1 MPLSLIVLAA
11 IFKKGY
17 NNLLGFIRG
26 RKKESEWSQMD
37 LLSIK
42 DPSFLKGMSIKE
54 LEALSQD
61 IRRFLIEKLSVTGGH
76 IGPNLGVVELTIA
89 LHKCFESPKDKIIWD
104 VGHQSYVHKI
114 LTGRACEFD
123 TLRQFKG
130 LCGFPKRIESPHDVW
145 ETGHSS
151 TSLSAAMGMAIARDL
166 KKEKSFVVPVIGDGA
181 LTGGMA
187 LEALNHIGHE
197 KKDMIVILNDNE
209 MSIAPNVGALHN
221 ILGQLRT
228 AGKYQWVKDELE
240 VLLKKVPAVG
250 GVLAA
255 TAEIIKDSLKYL
267 LVSGIFFEELGF
279 TYLGPI
285 DGHNFENLFENLS
298 YAKKTEGPVLL
309 HVITKKGKGYQP
321 AESDKTGT
329 WHGTGPYKMDT
340 GAFVKPAKTPPPA
353 WSSLV
358 SETVRRLA
366 REDKRIVA
374 ITPAMPVGSKLE
386 GFASEFPDRMYDV
399 GIAEQHAA
407 TVAAGLATQHMK
419 PFLAIYSTFLQRAY
433 DQVVHDICRQNLN
446 VFIGIDRA
454 GLVGADGETHQ
465 GVFDIAFLRHVP
477 NIVVMMPK
485 DENEGQHMV
494 YTAFQYDNGPI
505 AMRFPRGNGIG
516 VPMDKE
522 LRTIPIGT
530 WETLKEGDDAAILT
544 FGTTI
549 PMAMEA
555 AAILERQGF
564 SVKVVN
570 ARFIKPLDENVLKE
584 IFIKNIPV
592 LTIEEAV
599 LQGGFGS
606 SVLEFAHDH
615 GFFSAVID
623 RMGIPD
629 QFIEHGDVGSLL
641 EEIGL
646 TTDQA
651 VKRLTILAR
660 KKQQRA

>member
-1 MPLSLIVLAA
+1 MKVSGP
-11 IFKKGY
+11 K
-17 NNLLGFIRG
+17 
-26 RKKESEWSQMD
+26 MD

-42 DPSFLKGMSIKE
+42 DPSFLKGMSNQE
-54 LEALSQD
+54 LEALSQEV
-61 IRRFLIEKLSVTGGH
+61 RKFLIEKLSVTGGH

-89 LHKCFESPKDKIIWD
+89 LHKCFDSPKDKFIWD

-114 LTGRACEFD
+114 LTGRASEFD
-123 TLRQFKG
+123 TLRQYKG
-130 LCGFPKRIESPHDVW
+130 LCGFPKRIESEHDVW

-151 TSLSAAMGMAIARDL
+151 TSLSAAMGMVIARDL
-166 KKEKSFVVPVIGDGA
+166 KKEKSFIVPIIGDGA

-197 KKDMIVILNDNE
+197 KKNMIVILNDNE

-240 VLLKKVPAVG
+240 LFLKKVPAVG
-250 GVLAA
+250 GKLAA
-255 TAEIIKDSLKYL
+255 TAERVKDSLKYL
-267 LVSGIFFEELGF
+267 FVSGMFFEEMGF
-279 TYLGPI
+279 TYLGPV
-285 DGHNFENLFENLS
+285 DGHDFEALFENFR

-309 HVITKKGKGYQP
+309 HVITKKGKGFHP
-321 AESDKTGT
+321 AESDTKGT

-340 GAFVKPAKTPPPA
+340 GAFVKSDKTPPA

-358 SETVRRLA
+358 SETVRKLA
-366 REDKRIVA
+366 REDERIVA

-386 GFASEFPDRMYDV
+386 GFASEFPERMYDV

-407 TVAAGLATQHMK
+407 TVAAGLATQNMK

-477 NIVVMMPK
+477 NIVLMMPK

-494 YTAFQYDNGPI
+494 YTALKYDDGPI
-505 AMRFPRGNGIG
+505 AMRFPRGNGLG
-516 VPMDKE
+516 VPMDEEFKS
-522 LRTIPIGT
+522 IPIGT
-530 WETLKEGDDAAILT
+530 WEVLKEGEDGAILT

-555 AAILERQGF
+555 AEVLEKQGI

-570 ARFIKPLDENVLKE
+570 ARFIKPLDEKMLNQL
-584 IFIKNIPV
+584 FSKNTPI
-592 LTIEEAV
+592 LTIEEAI

-606 SVLEFAHDH
+606 YVLEYANDQ
-615 GFFSAVID
+615 GFYHQVID

-629 QFIEHGDVGSLL
+629 KFIEHGDVNSLL
-641 EEIGL
+641 EEIGM
-646 TTDQA
+646 TTSEV
-651 VKRLTILAR
+651 VKRMTILAR

>member
-1 MPLSLIVLAA
+1 MKVSGP
-11 IFKKGY
+11 
-17 NNLLGFIRG
+17 N
-26 RKKESEWSQMD
+26 MD
-37 LLSIK
+37 LLKIK
-42 DPSFLKGMSIKE
+42 DPSFLKGLTIPE
-54 LEALSQD
+54 LESLSAD
-61 IRRFLIEKLSVTGGH
+61 IRQFLIEKLSVTGGH

-89 LHKCFESPKDKIIWD
+89 LHACFESPKDKFIWD

-114 LTGRACEFD
+114 LTGRACDFD
-123 TLRQFKG
+123 TLRQYKG
-130 LCGFPKRIESPHDVW
+130 LCGFPKMVESEHDVW

-166 KKEKSFVVPVIGDGA
+166 KKEPSYIVPIIGDGA

-209 MSIAPNVGALHN
+209 MSIAPNVGALHSV
-221 ILGQLRT
+221 LGRLRT
-228 AGKYQWVKDELE
+228 AGKYNWVKDEME
-240 VLLKKVPAVG
+240 YILKKIPAVG
-250 GVLAA
+250 DKLAS
-255 TAEIIKDSLKYL
+255 TAERVKDSLKYL
-267 LVSGIFFEELGF
+267 FVSGMFFEELGF
-279 TYLGPI
+279 TYLGPV
-285 DGHNFENLFENLS
+285 DGHNYEELFENLK

-309 HVITKKGKGYQP
+309 HVITKKGKGYHP
-321 AESDKTGT
+321 AENDKTGT
-329 WHGTGPYKMDT
+329 WHGTGPYKMET
-340 GAFVKPAKTPPPA
+340 GDFVKPAIAAPPA

-358 SETVRRLA
+358 SETVRKLA
-366 REDKRIVA
+366 RKDDRIVA

-386 GFASEFPDRMYDV
+386 GFASEFPERMYDV

-407 TVAAGLATQHMK
+407 TVAAGLATQGMK

-477 NIVVMMPK
+477 NMVLMMPK

-494 YTAFQYDNGPI
+494 NTAIQYDSGPI

-516 VPMDKE
+516 VPMDENLK
-522 LRTIPIGT
+522 RIPIGS
-530 WETLKEGDDAAILT
+530 WDVLKDGEDVAILT

-549 PMAMEA
+549 PMALEA
-555 AAILERQGF
+555 AALLEKDDI
-564 SVKVVN
+564 SVKVIN
-570 ARFIKPLDENVLKE
+570 ARFIKPLDEKMLGE
-584 IFIKNIPV
+584 LLEEEMPI
-592 LTIEEAV
+592 LTIEEAI

-606 SVLEFAHDH
+606 SVLEFAQLK
-615 GFFSAVID
+615 GNIGTKID

-629 QFIEHGDVGSLL
+629 QFIEHGSVDKLL

-646 TTDQA
+646 TTETA
-651 VKRLTILAR
+651 VSKIKKLVQLKAKRA
-660 KKQQRA
+660 

>member
-1 MPLSLIVLAA
+1 MKVSGP
-11 IFKKGY
+11 K
-17 NNLLGFIRG
+17 
-26 RKKESEWSQMD
+26 MD

-42 DPSFLKGMSIKE
+42 DPSFLKEMSNQQ
-54 LEALSQD
+54 LEALSHE
-61 IRRFLIEKLSVTGGH
+61 IRQFLIEKLSVTGGH
-76 IGPNLGVVELTIA
+76 IGPNLGVVELTLA
-89 LHKCFESPKDKIIWD
+89 LHKCFDSPTDKIIWD

-130 LCGFPKRIESPHDVW
+130 LCGFPKRVESEHDVW

-166 KKEKSFVVPVIGDGA
+166 KGEKSYVLPVIGDGA

-197 KKDMIVILNDNE
+197 KKNMIVILNDNE
-209 MSIAPNVGALHN
+209 MSIAPNVGALHT

-250 GVLAA
+250 GKLAS
-255 TAEIIKDSLKYL
+255 TAERIKDSLKYL
-267 LVSGIFFEELGF
+267 FVSGMFFEELGF
-279 TYLGPI
+279 TYLGPVN
-285 DGHNFENLFENLS
+285 GHDFEELFEHFS

-309 HVITKKGKGYQP
+309 HVITKKGKGYHP
-321 AESDKTGT
+321 AESDKKGT

-340 GAFVKPAKTPPPA
+340 GAFVKPNQSPPA

-358 SETVRRLA
+358 SETVRKLA
-366 REDKRIVA
+366 RKDERIVA

-407 TVAAGLATQHMK
+407 TVAAGLATQDMK

-477 NIVVMMPK
+477 NLVLMMPK

-494 YTAFQYDNGPI
+494 YTAINYDNGPI

-516 VPMDKE
+516 VPMDEEYKN
-522 LRTIPIGT
+522 IPIGT
-530 WETLKEGDDAAILT
+530 WEVLKEGEDGAILT

-555 AAILERQGF
+555 AAILEKQGIF
-564 SVKVVN
+564 IKVIN
-570 ARFIKPLDENVLKE
+570 ARFIKPLDEKMLEKL
-584 IFIKNIPV
+584 FSTNIPI

-606 SVLEFAHDH
+606 SVLEYAHDH
-615 GFFSAVID
+615 GYYQQAID

-629 QFIEHGDVGSLL
+629 QFIEHGDVDSLL
-641 EEIGL
+641 EEIGM
-646 TTDQA
+646 TTA
-651 VKRLTILAR
+651 EVVKRMTILAR